1 MRLDKFLV
9 NQGFGSRKE
18 VHKLIKSGIVKVN
31 GEIIEDPSYHI
42 DPNKDI
48 VKIEDEEIEY
58 KENFYFMLNKPKG
71 YITATYDENYPT
83 VMDLFSSEP
92 IIDKLFPIGRLDI
105 DTEGLLIITSDGQL
119 AHRIT
124 HPKWNIEKEYF
135 VIVEGD
141 VSDIDFSRYEKEGIY
156 LKKEKYK
163 TKPFKVEVLKTSPEE
178 SEMLITITEGKYHII
193 KNIMSELK
201 HEVIYLKRVR
211 IGPLKLDEDLAPGE
225 YRELTKEEINLIK
238 KFVKL

>member
-1 MRLDKFLV
+1 MRLDRFLV

-18 VHKLIKSGIVKVN
+18 VQKLIKSGVVKVN
-31 GEIIEDPSYHI
+31 EEVIDDPSYHI

-48 VKIEDEEIEY
+48 VNIDGEEIEY

-71 YITATYDENYPT
+71 YITAAYDEKYPT

-92 IIDKLFPIGRLDI
+92 MIDKLFPIGRLDI

-135 VIVEGD
+135 VIVDGD

-178 SEMLITITEGKYHII
+178 SEILITITEGKYHII

-201 HEVIYLKRVR
+201 HEVLYLKRVR
-211 IGPLKLDEDLAPGE
+211 IGPLRLDEDLAPGE
-225 YRELTKEEINLIK
+225 YRELTKEEIDMIK
-238 KFVKL
+238 RSVKM